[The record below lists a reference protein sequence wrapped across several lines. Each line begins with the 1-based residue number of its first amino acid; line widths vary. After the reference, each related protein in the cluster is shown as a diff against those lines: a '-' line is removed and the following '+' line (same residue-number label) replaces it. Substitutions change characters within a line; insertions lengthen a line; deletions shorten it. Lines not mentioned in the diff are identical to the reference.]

1 MEIIERTEDRLI
13 LTDRKAARWSRFMAV
28 VLFVATGIG
37 MYFGLGYDM
46 SALQGITMIVF
57 GGLLLSAGA
66 VIFIRES
73 YTSTIT
79 FDRKERTM
87 SMEKKD
93 IFNNKLQNYNFSL
106 IANVQLVDVGT
117 EFNGWQLEIGLKD
130 GGEISLSPSTT
141 YNKIA
146 EGEAV
151 KRLIDSYLT

>member
-1 MEIIERTEDRLI
+1 
-13 LTDRKAARWSRFMAV
+13 
-28 VLFVATGIG
+28 
-37 MYFGLGYDM
+37 
-46 SALQGITMIVF
+46 
-57 GGLLLSAGA
+57 
-66 VIFIRES
+66 
-73 YTSTIT
+73 
-79 FDRKERTM
+79 M

-93 IFNNKLQNYNFSL
+93 IFNNKLQNYNSSL

-130 GGEISLSPSTT
+130 GGEISLASSTT